1 MDAIGPTR
9 SHVVW
14 ILLVLLPGCYAPLH
28 SPGIPATHLPDQYR
42 MPMRTA
48 GAPLNYSSLVAPT
61 PPAYL
66 LGTGDV
72 LEITA
77 PDLMQRGDTRPFQVQ
92 VLETGE
98 IHLPRVGPVV
108 VGGHSLAEAQV
119 RINRAIGAGYLEDP
133 AVTVTLVQKGV
144 VNVLVLGA
152 VNQPGVHA
160 LPRFENDIAHA
171 LAAAGGFSERAGDV
185 IEVHRR
191 GAETCPLPAA
201 SPEFTGNTAPPET
214 IQTVSFET
222 AGAEPVWT
230 PEMAR
235 AAPAAVGPYQ
245 SYRGRSGPVEP
256 PTSAPQPTHR
266 PAPIAQ
272 ASHTQT
278 AAAQPFVA
286 DEIVS
291 ADELFTEE
299 TSLPGM
305 ALGPVERISLR
316 GMTPLLAPE
325 QAILHAGD
333 VIVVPERKDSVFY
346 VVGPLSETNRVRFT
360 VGDRDREIG
369 NGFLLP
375 DDREID
381 VVTAVAMAGYIDP
394 IYSPTTVTV
403 HRIQPNG
410 MPLLVHVDLI
420 RARTDPRETVLVQPG
435 DIIYLNP
442 DNWWY
447 GRRLFDRTVD
457 RALGTAVGR
466 WLTN

>member
-1 MDAIGPTR
+1 MDANGPAR
-9 SHVVW
+9 SHLW
-14 ILLVLLPGCYAPLH
+14 WTLLVLLSGCYAPLR
-28 SPGIPATHLPDQYR
+28 SPGIPATQLPDEFR
-42 MPMRTA
+42 MPIRTA

-77 PDLMQRGDTRPFQVQ
+77 PDLMQRGDARPFQVQ

-98 IHLPRVGPVV
+98 IHLPRVGPVT

-119 RINRAIGAGYLEDP
+119 RINQAIGAGYLQDP
-133 AVTVTLVQKGV
+133 AASVTLAQKGT

-152 VNQPGVHA
+152 VNQPGVHP

-171 LAAAGGFSERAGDV
+171 LAAAGGFSERAGDI

-191 GAETCPLPAA
+191 GAESCPVPTEG
-201 SPEFTGNTAPPET
+201 PEFVDNPAPADTLLP
-214 IQTVSFET
+214 VSFET
-222 AGAEPVWT
+222 AATDLTWT
-230 PEMAR
+230 PAL
-235 AAPAAVGPYQ
+235 ATAVPAAEGPYG
-245 SYRGRSGPVEP
+245 SYRGRRGPVKP
-256 PTSAPQPTHR
+256 PMPTPR
-266 PAPIAQ
+266 PLPPAETITQ
-272 ASHTQT
+272 AGHLQSVPPPVNST
-278 AAAQPFVA
+278 AAHGPAGEFLPR
-286 DEIVS
+286 
-291 ADELFTEE
+291 E
-299 TSLPGM
+299 TDLASM
-305 ALGPVERISLR
+305 AHGAVERISLR
-316 GMTPLLAPE
+316 GMPPLLAPE
-325 QAILHAGD
+325 QALLDAGD
-333 VIVVPERKDSVFY
+333 VIVIPERKDSVFY

-403 HRIQPNG
+403 HRVQPNG
-410 MPLLVHVDLI
+410 LPLLVHVDLI
-420 RARTDPRETVLVQPG
+420 RARSNPRETVLVQPG

-447 GRRLFDRTVD
+447 GRRLF
-457 RALGTAVGR
+457 
-466 WLTN
+466 